1 MEISIRVFTI
11 SNLLDDGDVNVSIIY
26 YNELFW
32 LNLMKKYNINFYNLD
47 AFIAVGYRVYSMKA
61 TQFPFSYFLSNPL
74 FSAIRYS

>member
-1 MEISIRVFTI
+1 MILAES
-11 SNLLDDGDVNVSIIY
+11 D
-26 YNELFW
+26 E
-32 LNLMKKYNINFYNLD
+32 KYNINFYNLD